1 MKRTIA
7 PYLICPACLPQEFPL
22 ELRADREENG
32 DVIAGVLSCRKC
44 RRRFPIRD
52 GIAVLLPDPDASPS
66 GGQWRYEEGGT
77 LATYLWSHYADL
89 AGDPEAGSAY
99 ADWAGCLAT
108 GAETA
113 FDAGCATGRLTFEM
127 AARGALAVGCDL
139 SLSFIR
145 TARQLARDRRLTFSL
160 PREGNLRDTFD
171 VRLPE
176 AWRTDAMEFVVADV
190 LRIPFVRE
198 TFAQTSSLNLVDR
211 VRHPLAHLYEMNRV
225 ARKSAAFLFSDPFSW
240 STANTPEE
248 AWLGGTERGD
258 YPGRGVDNVRA
269 LLEGKGGIIQPPWTI
284 ERQGEVWWK
293 IRSHRNHFE
302 LIRSELLVASRR
314 NSR

>member
-1 MKRTIA
+1 MKRIIA
-7 PYLICPACLPQEFPL
+7 PHLICPACLPREFPL
-22 ELRADREENG
+22 ELRADREEDG
-32 DVIAGVLSCRKC
+32 DVISGFLSCLKC

-52 GIAVLLPDPDASPS
+52 GIAVLLTDPNASPS

-99 ADWAGCLAT
+99 AEWAGCLAP

-127 AARGALAVGCDL
+127 AARGALAMGCDL

-145 TARQLARDRRLTFSL
+145 TARQLARDRSLSFSL
-160 PREGNLRDTFD
+160 PREGKLRDTFE

-176 AWRTDAMEFVVADV
+176 AWRSDTVEFVVADV
-190 LRIPFVRE
+190 LRIPFARE
-198 TFAQTSSLNLVDR
+198 TFAQISSLNLVDR

-225 ARKSAAFLFSDPFSW
+225 ARNTADFLFSDPFSW
-240 STANTPEE
+240 SAANTPED

-269 LLEGKGGIIQPPWTI
+269 LLEGKGDIIQPPWAI
-284 ERQGEVWWK
+284 DRQGEVWWK